1 LVYVLPAHHPLRL
14 AEEICMLDHLSGGR
28 LEVGVGRGASP
39 HELHYF
45 GIDPDAAPAM
55 YVEAYTVIRQ
65 ALTQPE
71 VNFNGKYYSFENV
84 PIEMKSLQRPHPPF
98 WYAVPV
104 PDGAAWPAQNKI
116 NIVCAGPVTKVR
128 EITDRYRAEWATAG
142 NSPDDIP
149 LLGIN
154 RFVITADTDRA
165 AMALGRRAW
174 PLFHASFMKLW
185 NKHGTQPRYARM
197 PEDFDTMVA
206 NGGALAGSAATVRAQ
221 VRNMTEAA
229 GASYFI
235 SQFSFGDLSHQEV
248 LRSATLFA
256 DEVLPAVK
264 EHVA

>member
-1 LVYVLPAHHPLRL
+1 
-14 AEEICMLDHLSGGR
+14 
-28 LEVGVGRGASP
+28 
-39 HELHYF
+39 
-45 GIDPDAAPAM
+45 
-55 YVEAYTVIRQ
+55 
-65 ALTQPE
+65 
-71 VNFNGKYYSFENV
+71 
-84 PIEMKSLQRPHPPF
+84 
-98 WYAVPV
+98 
-104 PDGAAWPAQNKI
+104 
-116 NIVCAGPVTKVR
+116 
-128 EITDRYRAEWATAG
+128 
-142 NSPDDIP
+142 
-149 LLGIN
+149 
-154 RFVITADTDRA
+154 
-165 AMALGRRAW
+165 
-174 PLFHASFMKLW
+174 MKLW